1 MRSIE
6 MHATVTALA
15 LGSLLGLAAPAA
27 PRGIAIDD
35 TEQLIAELSSSRDN
49 ADPDLLMQLAGKRS
63 RAACDGLIE
72 LYGKMSSIYMKRE
85 TVRALATLDGVGDA
99 EQQALEHIMGIAT
112 DSSEPEL
119 RQAAID
125 RERHQP
131 LPEVPYLSKTR
142 DLFFYLGTNIF
153 PLSMVK

>member
-27 PRGIAIDD
+27 PRAIAIDD

-99 EQQALEHIMGIAT
+99 EQQALDFAQVGRRLVSIVVETTRDEAG
-112 DSSEPEL
+112 EQGGL
-119 RQAAID
+119 YRRQA
-125 RERHQP
+125 E
-131 LPEVPYLSKTR
+131 T
-142 DLFFYLGTNIF
+142 
-153 PLSMVK
+153 